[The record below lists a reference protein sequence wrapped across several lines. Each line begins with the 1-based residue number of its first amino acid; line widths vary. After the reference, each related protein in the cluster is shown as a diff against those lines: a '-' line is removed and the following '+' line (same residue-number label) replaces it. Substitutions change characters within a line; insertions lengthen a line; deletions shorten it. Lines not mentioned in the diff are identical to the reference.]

1 MKKKAEEKNIGLLDI
16 VDLKFLQE
24 IQDAFAKSANVA
36 SLIVDCNGP
45 VTQPSNFTDF
55 CIKYTRG
62 TKEGYSRCNECDI
75 NWGKLASEKGEP
87 VIYDCHLGLTDF
99 TAPIML
105 NGKHIA
111 SIYGGQI
118 LTHPP
123 DIEHFKKIARELN
136 INEDEYIEALK
147 KISIIP
153 LEQVKAAAEL
163 MYIVAN
169 TISELAHKKYE
180 FIKKIRH
187 DNFLNKA
194 VETIRSSADIDEIEN
209 KFVNEIGKMLD
220 ADRVF
225 ISRFNPN
232 DDSFMP
238 VLKTSEYLSSPD
250 LKSVVNTNVDR
261 IKGYGNIFKTE
272 GFIEFSTQQEFIQEY
287 KGKIDEE
294 FLYEYDVKSGFAMP
308 ILYMNGVYGVFGVH
322 FTKKNHNFSDNEKTL
337 IKILANQTGI
347 ALYQTE
353 LMKEKEQ
360 IAENESTLRR
370 VMLSS
375 SSTFNFEQLIQSIVS
390 ETGKLFGA
398 DRCFFIE
405 TDVAS
410 ARHKPIQ
417 PYAEYL
423 SSPGIVS
430 HTQVQPDKSE
440 TGVFIN
446 LAEIQKISYVENIEN
461 IDLPEATRNMLIDK
475 LSVKSYM
482 IVSVKYDETI
492 YGAFVLHYV
501 NKHKKFSPNDISM
514 AEAMANQSASV
525 INQVKT
531 YDKMQKTVERERIL
545 RRIIEIT
552 RSSLDIKTVKEQIV
566 NELGKAFNAD
576 RCYFRSYDKIQN
588 KFFAPDVEYL
598 SSPDIKSLLNVEPD
612 QKGLRYF
619 SEELRK
625 RSNGFYPVIAN
636 EEIAKETPLEE
647 YMKSVEM
654 KADYAMPIIDNDE
667 GFTWLVL
674 HYSNKDP
681 EFDNDYKKLLETI
694 AFQVDTALE
703 QIKLYNRAKQQVDR
717 ELLLRKISENMRSFL
732 DINSTLTYVCDELA
746 RVFNVQRATIIQFHE
761 NTNSSSFEVR
771 REYKINPEI
780 KGIVDNPSFNL
791 DVSKVWAKALENN
804 GNIIAID
811 NIQESDMPDFFKEN
825 YANIGQKSIITV
837 PIKNNEVKW
846 GVIILSEYNYNRH
859 WSAEEKNLLT
869 IISNQIYISIQQSE
883 LYSKMQQQIER
894 EKLLRNITETIRV
907 THDIDKILSFICT
920 EAAKL
925 FNVQRAVIVEFSNEQ
940 NDAYTQRK
948 EYKSRDDIQS
958 FTRSTN
964 NGYEKNLFLEN
975 DLLVYDNIS
984 TADIPEGFKK
994 FYESAGLKSAVGSV
1008 VKKGEKRWGAIILFE
1023 YDNHRHWNED
1033 EITLLK
1039 TIADQIY
1046 ISITQAGLYSAI
1058 KQQAEREKA
1067 ILSNLPFMVWL
1078 KDKESRF
1085 LAANELFATS
1095 CGTTPDNIV
1104 GKTDFDFWP
1113 EELAQA
1119 YVNDDIDVMQKGVT
1133 KSIEEVIQGKNGQR
1147 WHETYKTPLF
1157 DERGEVIGT
1166 TGFSRDIT
1174 ERREVDKIKNE
1185 FVSTV
1190 SHELRTPLTSLS
1202 GAIELIL
1209 GGKMGETS
1217 DKIKSLLNMAHNNC
1231 FRLTNLINDILDIEK
1246 IEAGKM
1252 DFEIKTLEL
1261 MPLINQAVQLNL
1273 QFAQKFNVEI
1283 KLMEVLSNVYV
1294 QVDSDRL
1301 IQVLTNL
1308 LSNAIKF
1315 SEPNAN
1321 VELSSFR
1328 VNDNIRIS
1336 VTNYG
1341 AEIPQAFKNKIFQK
1355 FAQADSSDSR
1365 QKGGTGLGLNISK
1378 LIVEKMNGQ
1387 IDFVSENNK
1396 TTFFFDLP
1404 EFTDKQRGIIDAK
1417 TSVNM

>member
-1 MKKKAEEKNIGLLDI
+1 MANKAEEVNIGLLDI

-36 SLIVDCNGP
+36 SLIVDNNGP
-45 VTQPSNFTDF
+45 VTKPSNFTDF
-55 CIKYTRG
+55 CMKYTRG
-62 TKEGYSRCNECDI
+62 SKEGYNRCNECDI
-75 NWGKLASEKGEP
+75 KWGKLASEKGEP
-87 VIYDCHLGLTDF
+87 VIYDCHIGLTDF

-111 SIYGGQI
+111 SILGGQV

-123 DIEHFKKIARELN
+123 DIEHFKKVAKELN
-136 INEDEYIEALK
+136 INEEEYIEAVK
-147 KISIIP
+147 KINILP

-163 MYIVAN
+163 MYMVAN
-169 TISELAHKKYE
+169 TISEMAHKKYE
-180 FIKKIRH
+180 FIKKIQN

-194 VETIRSSADIDEIEN
+194 VETIRNSINIDEIEN

-238 VLKTSEYLSSPD
+238 VLKTSEYLSSTD

-261 IKGYGNIFKTE
+261 LKGYGNIFKTE
-272 GFIEFSTQQEFIQEY
+272 GTIEFSTQ
-287 KGKIDEE
+287 EE
-294 FLYEYDVKSGFAMP
+294 FLKEYNGKIGEEFLHEYDVKSGFAMP

-322 FTKKNHNFSDNEKTL
+322 FTRKTHNFSENEKTL
-337 IKILANQTGI
+337 IKILADQTGI
-347 ALYQTE
+347 TLYQTE
-353 LMKEKEQ
+353 LFKEKEQ

-375 SSTFNFEQLIQSIVS
+375 SSTFNFEQIIHSIVS

-405 TDVAS
+405 TDMTA
-410 ARHKPIQ
+410 AEHKPIK

-423 SSPGIVS
+423 SSSDIIS
-430 HTQVQPDKSE
+430 HTLFQPSKSE
-440 TGVFIN
+440 TGIFIN
-446 LAEIQKISYVENIEN
+446 LAAIQKITCVENIDD
-461 IDLPEATRNMLIDK
+461 IDLPETTRHMLVDK

-501 NKHKKFSPNDISM
+501 NKHKKFSPNDINM
-514 AEAMANQSASV
+514 AEAMANQSASI
-525 INQVKT
+525 INQVKI
-531 YDKMQKTVERERIL
+531 YDKMQKTIERERIL
-545 RRIIEIT
+545 RRIITIT
-552 RSSLDIKTVKEQIV
+552 RSSLDALKVKKQIV
-566 NELGKAFNAD
+566 DELGKAFNAD
-576 RCYFRSYDKIQN
+576 RCYFRAYDRTQN

-612 QKGLRYF
+612 QEGLRYF

-625 RSNGFYPVIAN
+625 RSSGFYPVIAN
-636 EEIAKETPLEE
+636 EEIAKGTPLEA
-647 YMKSVEM
+647 YMKSAEM

-674 HYSNKDP
+674 HYSSEDP
-681 EFDNDYKKLLETI
+681 NFDDDYKKLLETI

-703 QIKLYNRAKQQVDR
+703 QIKLYNKAK
-717 ELLLRKISENMRSFL
+717 
-732 DINSTLTYVCDELA
+732 
-746 RVFNVQRATIIQFHE
+746 
-761 NTNSSSFEVR
+761 
-771 REYKINPEI
+771 
-780 KGIVDNPSFNL
+780 
-791 DVSKVWAKALENN
+791 
-804 GNIIAID
+804 
-811 NIQESDMPDFFKEN
+811 
-825 YANIGQKSIITV
+825 
-837 PIKNNEVKW
+837 
-846 GVIILSEYNYNRH
+846 
-859 WSAEEKNLLT
+859 
-869 IISNQIYISIQQSE
+869 
-883 LYSKMQQQIER
+883 QQIER
-894 EKLLRNITETIRV
+894 ENMLRNIFETMRSSLDVNTIKNKIVTEIGKSLNM
-907 THDIDKILSFICT
+907 DICFIMTYNRSENNFGIDEHSEYRSSTNEKSFIGENS
-920 EAAKL
+920 EAPAFGFFMKSFKNNEEINFANSEAYIAENNL
-925 FNVQRAVIVEFSNEQ
+925 QGTPEEGFLRSCRIKSSYNVPVHYANTLLGFIITF
-940 NDAYTQRK
+940 YTQDYRTLDND
-948 EYKSRDDIQS
+948 ELD
-958 FTRSTN
+958 
-964 NGYEKNLFLEN
+964 FL
-975 DLLVYDNIS
+975 
-984 TADIPEGFKK
+984 
-994 FYESAGLKSAVGSV
+994 
-1008 VKKGEKRWGAIILFE
+1008 R
-1023 YDNHRHWNED
+1023 
-1033 EITLLK
+1033 
-1039 TIADQIY
+1039 TIG
-1046 ISITQAGLYSAI
+1046 TQAGIAIHQAELYKITKIQS
-1058 KQQAEREKA
+1058 EREKA

-1085 LAANELFATS
+1085 LAANELFAKI
-1095 CGTTPDNIV
+1095 CETTPENIV

-1113 EELAQA
+1113 QELAQA
-1119 YVNDDIDVMQKGVT
+1119 YVNDDLDVMKKGAT
-1133 KSIEEVIQGKNGQR
+1133 KSVEEIIQGANGPR
-1147 WHETYKTPLF
+1147 WHETHKTPLF
-1157 DERGEVIGT
+1157 DEKGEIIGT

-1174 ERREVDKIKNE
+1174 DRKEVDKIKNE

-1217 DKIKSLLNMAHNNC
+1217 DKIKSLLSMAHNNC

-1261 MPLINQAVQLNL
+1261 MPLINQAIQLNQ

-1283 KLMEVLSNVYV
+1283 KLMEVLSNVFV

-1315 SEPNAN
+1315 SEPNSY
-1321 VELSSFR
+1321 VELSSFK

-1396 TTFFFDLP
+1396 TIFYFDLP
-1404 EFTDKQRGIIDAK
+1404 EFTNKQKGIIDEK
-1417 TSVNM
+1417 TSINM